1 MDFSSKTRAISSFS
15 KEVKSGKFNMHH
27 KLQRKE
33 GQWSNLQRGELID
46 SLLRSY
52 PIDPIRC
59 EIKDDGIRYV
69 FDGVQRSTNICNYFN
84 DGFRLPRS
92 LKPVILDGVEY
103 VIAGKKFSQLDEA
116 AQDKIKNSEITVY
129 MFTGC
134 TEDDIREMYRRQNN
148 GKSLS
153 NTQKRTAI
161 ESDAMSEI
169 VFSLA
174 DHAFFDKLLSPTQI
188 KRDLPRDIIRETLM
202 LIMTNDENDF
212 TSFRS
217 GDINNFVTWFS
228 NQLTHGNIDEEI
240 TSIVQKTLDKFDE
253 SFADKVGV
261 NVLSIPMMI
270 YSGYQV
276 LKDKKSFDEFIK
288 KIEEFV
294 SSYDTNDEYKQ
305 YCSSGTSASDKVRG
319 RFDYWK
325 NIVDSLV

>member
-1 MDFSSKTRAISSFS
+1 MDFSSKTRAVSSFA
-15 KEVKSGKFNMHH
+15 KEVKNGKFNMKH

-33 GQWSNLQRGELID
+33 GQWNNLQRGELID

-59 EIKDDGIRYV
+59 EVKEDGIRYV

-103 VIAGKKFSQLDEA
+103 EIAGKKFSQLDEA
-116 AQDKIKNSEITVY
+116 AQDKIRTSEVTVY

-134 TEDDIREMYRRQNN
+134 TEEDIREMYRRQNN

-174 DHAFFDKLLSPTQI
+174 DHPFFDKILSPTQI
-188 KRDLPRDIIRETLM
+188 KRDLPRDLVRECLM
-202 LIMTNDENDF
+202 LINTNNENDF

-217 GDINNFVTWFS
+217 GDINSFVTWFS
-228 NQLTHGNIDEEI
+228 DQLAQGNVSEDMAPLIQEA
-240 TSIVQKTLDKFDE
+240 LDKFDAEFE
-253 SFADKVGV
+253 SKVEI
-261 NVLSIPMMI
+261 NSLSVPMII
-270 YSGYQV
+270 YAGYRV
-276 LKDKKSFDEFIK
+276 LKDKQSFSRLVEKINEFI
-288 KIEEFV
+288 
-294 SSYDTNDEYKQ
+294 SSYDTNEDYKAL
-305 YCSSGTSASDKVRG
+305 CSQGTSGSDKVRG

-325 NIVDSLV
+325 NIVHSI

>member
-1 MDFSSKTRAISSFS
+1 MDFSSKTRAVSSFA
-15 KEVKSGKFNMHH
+15 KEVKNGKFNMKH

-33 GQWSNLQRGELID
+33 GQWNNLQRGELID

-59 EIKDDGIRYV
+59 EVKEDGIRYV

-103 VIAGKKFSQLDEA
+103 EIAGKKFSQLDEA
-116 AQDKIKNSEITVY
+116 AQDKIRTSEVTVY

-134 TEDDIREMYRRQNN
+134 TEEDIREMYRRQNN
-148 GKSLS
+148 GKNLS

-174 DHAFFDKLLSPTQI
+174 DHPFFDKILSPTQI
-188 KRDLPRDIIRETLM
+188 KRDLPRDLIRECLM
-202 LIMTNDENDF
+202 LINTNNDNDF

-217 GDINNFVTWFS
+217 GDINNFVIWFS
-228 NQLTHGNIDEEI
+228 DQLAHGNISEDMA
-240 TSIVQKTLDKFDE
+240 SIIQDALDKFDVAFE
-253 SFADKVGV
+253 SKVEI
-261 NVLSIPMMI
+261 NSLSVPMMI
-270 YSGYQV
+270 YAGYRV
-276 LKDKKSFDEFIK
+276 LKDKQSFSRLVEKINEFI
-288 KIEEFV
+288 
-294 SSYDTNDEYKQ
+294 SSYDSNEGYKEL
-305 YCSSGTSASDKVRG
+305 CSQGTSGSDKVRG

-325 NIVDSLV
+325 NIVHSI

>member
-1 MDFSSKTRAISSFS
+1 MDFSSKTRAVSSFA
-15 KEVKSGKFNMHH
+15 KEVKNGKFNMKH

-52 PIDPIRC
+52 PIDHIRC
-59 EIKDDGIRYV
+59 EVKEDGIRYV

-103 VIAGKKFSQLDEA
+103 EIAGKKFSQLDEA
-116 AQDKIKNSEITVY
+116 AQDKIRTSEVTVY

-134 TEDDIREMYRRQNN
+134 TEEDIREMYRRQNN

-174 DHAFFDKLLSPTQI
+174 DHPFFDKILSPTQI
-188 KRDLPRDIIRETLM
+188 KRDLPRDLIRECLM
-202 LIMTNDENDF
+202 LINTNNDNDF

-217 GDINNFVTWFS
+217 GDINNFVIWFS
-228 NQLTHGNIDEEI
+228 DQLAHGNISEDMA
-240 TSIVQKTLDKFDE
+240 SIIQDALDKFDVAFE
-253 SFADKVGV
+253 SKVEI
-261 NVLSIPMMI
+261 NSLSVPMMI
-270 YSGYQV
+270 YAGYRV
-276 LKDKKSFDEFIK
+276 LKDKQSFSRLVEKINEFI
-288 KIEEFV
+288 
-294 SSYDTNDEYKQ
+294 SSYDTNEGYKEL
-305 YCSSGTSASDKVRG
+305 CSQGTSGSDKVRG

-325 NIVDSLV
+325 NMVRSI